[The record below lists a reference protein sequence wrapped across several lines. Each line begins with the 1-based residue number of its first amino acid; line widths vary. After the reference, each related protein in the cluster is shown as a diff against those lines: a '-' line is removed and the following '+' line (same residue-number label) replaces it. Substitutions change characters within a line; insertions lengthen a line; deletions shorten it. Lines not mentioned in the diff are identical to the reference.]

1 MTATRLAAALAL
13 GSVLGISC
21 YSEPLPPSTYRYAC
35 EADGDCNAN
44 ESCRHG
50 HCERPCTQLTAAE
63 DCPSAEGFIAC
74 FNGACATTCAVG
86 SDYCTP
92 GQTCIDLGID
102 LGGASN
108 PFGGGSDAAV
118 GICGLECDADD
129 NADIC
134 PEGEICIVELGACAV
149 DCSQGQACPGG
160 YSCVFGVCAPL
171 DSLPSGDSS
180 GEPATTTDGGSTSA
194 MGSTGDPTSGATGDS
209 AGSTTAMGAEPDDEE
224 RR

>member
-35 EADGDCNAN
+35 EGDGDCNAN

-50 HCERPCTQLTAAE
+50 RCERPCAQLTATE
-63 DCPSAEGFIAC
+63 DCPSEEGFLTC
-74 FNGACATTCAVG
+74 FNGACATTCTVG
-86 SDYCTP
+86 SSFCTT
-92 GQTCIDLGID
+92 GQECIDLGID
-102 LGGASN
+102 LGGGGN

-118 GICGLECDADD
+118 GICGLKCDADA

-134 PEGEICIVELGACAV
+134 PEGEICIAELGTCAV
-149 DCSQGQACPGG
+149 DCSQGQPCPGG
-160 YSCVFGVCAPL
+160 YTCFFGVCAPP
-171 DSLPSGDSS
+171 DAIPGGDSS
-180 GEPATTTDGGSTSA
+180 SGAPTSDGGSTDASDT
-194 MGSTGDPTSGATGDS
+194 TGADSSG
-209 AGSTTAMGAEPDDEE
+209 GSTTAMGAEPDDED